1 MRGEPPQPGPVAGPT
16 VIVDDERDDP
26 DPAQPV
32 DVSRWEAMVADVLFA
47 EGLGDRLVEVHLHF
61 VDEPSIEVLNRD
73 HMNGSGPTDVLAFPV
88 DDLAEVPVDVPV
100 LLGDVVVCPSVAAR
114 QAPEH
119 AGDYHAELALL
130 VVHGVLHLLGDNH
143 ADPDQAAA
151 MQTKERGHL
160 ARHGVERP

>member
-1 MRGEPPQPGPVAGPT
+1 MSEEPPQLGPVSGPT

-32 DVSRWEAMVADVLFA
+32 NVDRWEALVADVLLA
-47 EGLGDRLVEVHLHF
+47 EGLGERPVEVHLHF
-61 VDEPSIEVLNRD
+61 VDELSIEVLNRD
-73 HMNGSGPTDVLAFPV
+73 HMDGSGPTDVLAFPV
-88 DDLAEVPVDVPV
+88 DDPAEVPLHVPV
-100 LLGDVVVCPSVAAR
+100 LLGDVVVCPSVAAG
-114 QAPEH
+114 QASEH

-130 VVHGVLHLLGDNH
+130 VVHGVLHLLGNDH

-160 ARHGVERP
+160 ARHGMERP

>member
-1 MRGEPPQPGPVAGPT
+1 MSGEPPQPGPVTGPT

-32 DVSRWEAMVADVLFA
+32 DVSRWEALVADVLFA

>member
-1 MRGEPPQPGPVAGPT
+1 MSEEPPRLGLVAGPT

-32 DVSRWEAMVADVLFA
+32 DVKRWEALVADVLFA

-73 HMNGSGPTDVLAFPV
+73 HMDGSGPTDVLAFPV
-88 DDLAEVPVDVPV
+88 DDPAEVPVDVPV

-130 VVHGVLHLLGDNH
+130 VVHGVLHLLGNDH

>member
-1 MRGEPPQPGPVAGPT
+1 MSGEPPQPGPVAGPT

-32 DVSRWEAMVADVLFA
+32 DVSRWEALVADVLFA

-88 DDLAEVPVDVPV
+88 DDPAEVPVDVPV

-143 ADPDQAAA
+143 ADPEQAAA

>member
-1 MRGEPPQPGPVAGPT
+1 MSGEPPQPGPVAGPT

-32 DVSRWEAMVADVLFA
+32 DVSRWEALVADVLFA

-61 VDEPSIEVLNRD
+61 VDEPSIEGLNRD

>member
-1 MRGEPPQPGPVAGPT
+1 M
-16 VIVDDERDDP
+16 D
-26 DPAQPV
+26 
-32 DVSRWEAMVADVLFA
+32 
-47 EGLGDRLVEVHLHF
+47 
-61 VDEPSIEVLNRD
+61 
-73 HMNGSGPTDVLAFPV
+73 GSGPTDVLAFPV
-88 DDLAEVPVDVPV
+88 DDPAEVPVDVPV

>member
-1 MRGEPPQPGPVAGPT
+1 MSGEPPQPGPVAGPT

-32 DVSRWEAMVADVLFA
+32 DVSRWEALVADVLFA

-73 HMNGSGPTDVLAFPV
+73 HMDGSGPTDVLAFPV
-88 DDLAEVPVDVPV
+88 DDPAEVPVDVRV

>member
-1 MRGEPPQPGPVAGPT
+1 MSEEPLQQGPIAVPT

-88 DDLAEVPVDVPV
+88 DDPAEVPVDVPV

>member
-1 MRGEPPQPGPVAGPT
+1 MSGEPPQPGPVAGPT

-88 DDLAEVPVDVPV
+88 DDPAEVPVNVPV
-100 LLGDVVVCPSVAAR
+100 LLGDVVGGPSVAAR

>member
-1 MRGEPPQPGPVAGPT
+1 MSGEPPQPGPVAGPT

-73 HMNGSGPTDVLAFPV
+73 HMDGSGPTDVLAFPV

>member
-1 MRGEPPQPGPVAGPT
+1 MSGEPPQPGPVAGPT

-32 DVSRWEAMVADVLFA
+32 DVSRWEALVADVLFA

-73 HMNGSGPTDVLAFPV
+73 HMDGSGPTDVLAFPV

>member
-1 MRGEPPQPGPVAGPT
+1 MSGEPPQPGPVAGPT

-32 DVSRWEAMVADVLFA
+32 DVSRWEALVADVLFA

-143 ADPDQAAA
+143 ADPEQAAA

>member
-1 MRGEPPQPGPVAGPT
+1 MSGEPPQPGPVAGPT

-32 DVSRWEAMVADVLFA
+32 DVSRWEALVADVLFA

-73 HMNGSGPTDVLAFPV
+73 YMNGSGPTDVLAFPV

>member
-1 MRGEPPQPGPVAGPT
+1 MSGEPPQPGPVAGPT

>member
-1 MRGEPPQPGPVAGPT
+1 MSGEPPQPGPVAGPT
-16 VIVDDERDDP
+16 VIVDDERDAP
-26 DPAQPV
+26 APAQPV

-73 HMNGSGPTDVLAFPV
+73 HMDGSGPTDVLAFPV
-88 DDLAEVPVDVPV
+88 DDPAEVPVDVPV

>member
-1 MRGEPPQPGPVAGPT
+1 MSGEPPQPGPVAGPT

-32 DVSRWEAMVADVLFA
+32 DLSRWEALVADVLFA

-61 VDEPSIEVLNRD
+61 VDEPSIEILNRD
-73 HMNGSGPTDVLAFPV
+73 HMDGSGPTDVLAFPV
-88 DDLAEVPVDVPV
+88 DDPAEVPVYVPV

>member
-1 MRGEPPQPGPVAGPT
+1 MSGEPPQPGPVAGPT

-32 DVSRWEAMVADVLFA
+32 DVSRWEALVADVLFA

-73 HMNGSGPTDVLAFPV
+73 HMDGSGPTDVLAFPV
-88 DDLAEVPVDVPV
+88 DDPAEVPVDVPV

-119 AGDYHAELALL
+119 AGAYHAELALL

-143 ADPDQAAA
+143 ADPEQAAA

>member
-1 MRGEPPQPGPVAGPT
+1 MSGEPPQPGPVAGPT

-88 DDLAEVPVDVPV
+88 DDPAEVPVDVPV

-143 ADPDQAAA
+143 ADPEQAAA

>member
-1 MRGEPPQPGPVAGPT
+1 MSGEPPQPGPVAGPT

-32 DVSRWEAMVADVLFA
+32 DVSRWEALVADVLFA

>member
-1 MRGEPPQPGPVAGPT
+1 MSGEPPQPGPVAGPT

-32 DVSRWEAMVADVLFA
+32 DVSRWEALVADVLFA

-73 HMNGSGPTDVLAFPV
+73 HMDGSGPTDVLAFPV
-88 DDLAEVPVDVPV
+88 DDPAEVPVDVPV

-143 ADPDQAAA
+143 ADADQAAA

>member
-1 MRGEPPQPGPVAGPT
+1 MSGEPPQPGPVAGPT
-16 VIVDDERDDP
+16 VIVDDARDAP
-26 DPAQPV
+26 DPAL
-32 DVSRWEAMVADVLFA
+32 VAEVLFA
-47 EGLGDRLVEVHLHF
+47 EGLGDRQVEVQLHF

-88 DDLAEVPVDVPV
+88 DDPAEVPVDVPV

>member
-1 MRGEPPQPGPVAGPT
+1 MSGEPPQPGPVAGPT

-32 DVSRWEAMVADVLFA
+32 HVSRWEALVADVLFA

-61 VDEPSIEVLNRD
+61 VDEPSIEVLNSD
-73 HMNGSGPTDVLAFPV
+73 HMDGSGPTDVLAFPV

-143 ADPDQAAA
+143 ADPEQAAA

>member
-1 MRGEPPQPGPVAGPT
+1 MSGEPPQPGPVAGPT

-130 VVHGVLHLLGDNH
+130 VVHGGLHLLGDNH

>member
-1 MRGEPPQPGPVAGPT
+1 MSGEPPQPGPVAGPT
-16 VIVDDERDDP
+16 VIEDDARDDP